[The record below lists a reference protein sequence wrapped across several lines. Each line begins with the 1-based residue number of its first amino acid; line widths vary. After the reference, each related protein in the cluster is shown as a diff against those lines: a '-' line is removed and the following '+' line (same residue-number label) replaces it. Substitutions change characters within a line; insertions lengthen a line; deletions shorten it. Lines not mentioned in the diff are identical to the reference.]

1 MARVERKYTY
11 GLGMTMYVRMLSG
24 SKEQRITQMG
34 LDQLPTYGILSDL
47 PRNVIREYIEHL
59 ISSGYLALSQGEY
72 PVLGL
77 TAQAREVLFCGQ
89 TVSIPVKQQPP
100 AAQIEGSGRKKRRR
114 REEAGE
120 VFFENPDDALMERL
134 RALRFRLAREAQVP
148 AYVIFTNATL
158 SAMAVRRPTTTAEL
172 LDIPGV
178 GEKRA
183 FRYGAAFLE
192 LIRDFCG

>member
-1 MARVERKYTY
+1 
-11 GLGMTMYVRMLSG
+11 
-24 SKEQRITQMG
+24 MG

-100 AAQIEGSGRKKRRR
+100 AAQIEGPGRKKRRR
-114 REEAGE
+114 REEEAGE

-158 SAMAVRRPTTTAEL
+158 SAMAARRPTTTAGL
-172 LDIPGV
+172 LDTEISSV
-178 GEKRA
+178 YEYEKLVSADEAAIDA
-183 FRYGAAFLE
+183 FIREYAPSAAEAALPNVPPTTSRLRPE
-192 LIRDFCG
+192 NIRPA